1 MKRLLVAGGGAI
13 GTAAAVLA
21 ARAAPTNEVVIVDAG
36 SRFAADRTF
45 VLGASTVSCLRAAG
59 AWDMLEQAS
68 QPLQE
73 AEVSFAG
80 AFGKLHLAAADIDAD
95 AYAYSVSENAF
106 LNAWQALAQEQP
118 NLVTVADTKIS
129 GISVGDSSVSFA
141 CDGSE
146 TELTGDFAAVAGVP
160 PALLEPAG
168 FRFASKGYRHAASVA
183 SIGDRE
189 HGHVAQERSLAG
201 GASTLVPRRGG
212 WGHIQLAEPAKCDEI
227 EQLSDSEMLGHI
239 SAVHHRKFNGDAS
252 ITFRGR
258 FRPHLRQAQPGGK
271 GRIALLGAAACAVHP
286 IGAQELNLGLRDA
299 IRLAHLMAGAEDAD
313 LESLGDR
320 HAAERQHDRS
330 NAARRTDLAACLA
343 ESSFPGKQALGGA
356 AAAVAD
362 LCPTARRALLAT
374 WVIAEA

>member
-21 ARAAPTNEVVIVDAG
+21 ARAAPASEVVIVDAG

-59 AWDMLEQAS
+59 TWQRLEEAS
-68 QPLQE
+68 LPLQE

-80 AFGKLHLAAADIDAD
+80 AFGKLHLAAADVDAD
-95 AYAYSVSENAF
+95 AYAYSVAESAF
-106 LNAWQALAQEQP
+106 LDSWQELAQEQP
-118 NLVTVADTKIS
+118 NLETVADTKIA
-129 GISVGDSSVSFA
+129 GISVDDDSVSFA
-141 CDGSE
+141 CDGAARN
-146 TELTGDFAAVAGVP
+146 LTGDFAAIAGVP
-160 PALLEPAG
+160 PKLLEPAG
-168 FRFASKGYRHAASVA
+168 FRFASKGYHHAASVA
-183 SIGDRE
+183 SIVDDR
-189 HGHVAQERSLAG
+189 HGHAAQERSLAG

-212 WGHIQLAEPAKCDEI
+212 WGHIQLAAPAQCDKLEH
-227 EQLSDSEMLGHI
+227 LSDSELLRHI
-239 SAVHHRKFNGDAS
+239 SSVHGRSFSDEARIS
-252 ITFRGR
+252 FRGR
-258 FRPHLRQAQPGGK
+258 FLPQLRQARPAGR

-299 IRLAHLMAGAEDAD
+299 IRLSQL
-313 LESLGDR
+313 LEGVGDTELTLLGDR
-320 HAAERQHDRS
+320 HAAARQHDRS
-330 NAARRTDLAACLA
+330 NVARRTDLAACLA

-362 LCPTARRALLAT
+362 LCPAARRALLAA